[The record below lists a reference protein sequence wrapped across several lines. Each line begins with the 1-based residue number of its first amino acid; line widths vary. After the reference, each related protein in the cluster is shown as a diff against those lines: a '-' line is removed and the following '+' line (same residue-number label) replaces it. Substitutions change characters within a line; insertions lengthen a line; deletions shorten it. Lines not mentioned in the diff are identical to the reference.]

1 MRGRRSKERE
11 LWEDMERERH
21 NGGLLAR
28 RSGEEIDRGWMWR
41 GRRRE
46 QQYVQSKAWR
56 PQRIVIFSRAIPKE

>member
-41 GRRRE
+41 KRE
-46 QQYVQSKAWR
+46 EARTTVCTIQSLEAANYR
-56 PQRIVIFSRAIPKE
+56 YILPR